1 MFGKKKKNMEK
12 SLKVDSITKDDYAG
26 YDDDEFFMAEEIDG
40 YDGCIGVNAQRCTSD
55 CFTQVMLP
63 TISTLS

>member
-1 MFGKKKKNMEK
+1 MFKRKVKN
-12 SLKVDSITKDDYAG
+12 ITLIEEDYVG
-26 YDDDEFFMAEEIDG
+26 FDDDEFFMAEEIDG
-40 YDGCIGVNAQRCTSD
+40 YGSCSGVNAQRCTSD

>member
-1 MFGKKKKNMEK
+1 MFGRKNNKTESK
-12 SLKVDSITKDDYAG
+12 AKTDTLLKEDYAG
-26 YDDDEFFMAEEIDG
+26 FDDDEFFMAEEIDG
-40 YDGCIGVNAQRCTSD
+40 YDSCSGLNAQRCTSD